1 MSRRPKTLFQLFFA
15 WGAAIMVAGLSGVSY
30 LKAVQEISASGHPAG
45 PVGGWMLSAA
55 APLIRFLQ
63 VKSLWELI
71 PVFQSGTPLS
81 VSNVPFWTAVFLL
94 VRAAKMTSKN
104 VPGLRSSEHND
115 GSAWADLL
123 RARFLR
129 PGPVM
134 NYMVMI
140 NGPITNTITAHTVG
154 AVQQQSVEAS
164 TADWKLDR
172 VATDLERLLVA
183 IARDGSLAE
192 ENKKDARELIATIAE
207 EAKRPERE
215 RKPAVIKAVL
225 GAMPTAI
232 STAKSAVEL
241 WGEIQPYLASLLL

>member
-15 WGAAIMVAGLSGVSY
+15 WGVAIIVAGLSGVSY
-30 LKAVQEISASGHPAG
+30 LKAVKEISTSGHHAG

-55 APLIRFLQ
+55 APLIQFLQ

-71 PVFQSGTPLS
+71 PAFQSGTPLS
-81 VSNVPFWTAVFLL
+81 LSNVPFWTAVFLL

-104 VPGLRSSEHND
+104 FSGLRSSEQGH
-115 GSAWADLL
+115 GSAWASLL
-123 RARFLR
+123 RTRFFR
-129 PGPVM
+129 PGPVT
-134 NYMVMI
+134 NYMFMI

-164 TADWKLDR
+164 TADGKLDR
-172 VATDLERLLVA
+172 VATDLERLLLA
-183 IARDGSLAE
+183 IAKDRSLAE
-192 ENKKDARELIATIAE
+192 EKKKDARELIATIAE

-225 GAMPTAI
+225 SAIPAVI

-241 WGEIQPYLASLLL
+241 WSEIQPYLASLFL